1 MDYTLSHFA
10 FEETLM
16 EDAGYQFSRAHKKIH
31 ELFIR
36 RVSEYR
42 VRFQA
47 GEDVG
52 DELKGLLSRWL
63 FNHIR
68 NDDAGYVDAVRH
80 SMSELVRTRAG
91 RLVVALDEALLRLI
105 AGEKRKTGPEGPVL
119 SPADL
124 ASADQAEEF
133 AAGGC
138 VVAEFAEHHRSDHG
152 RVLLFHAAHHHA
164 HVLGLDHHRD
174 AGAPVTCWTASA
186 ICRLMFSWICRRRA
200 YMSTIRA
207 TFDRPSTLPFGI

>member
-1 MDYTLSHFA
+1 MAHLVWQDDLNTGIQVIDNQHKRIVEMINHLHDAQQGKEHAAIAEVIEELVDYTLSHFA

-63 FNHIR
+63 FNDIR

-80 SMSELVRTRAG
+80 SMSELVKDKSEGGWLSRSM
-91 RLVVALDEALLRLI
+91 
-105 AGEKRKTGPEGPVL
+105 KR
-119 SPADL
+119 
-124 ASADQAEEF
+124 F
-133 AAGGC
+133 
-138 VVAEFAEHHRSDHG
+138 
-152 RVLLFHAAHHHA
+152 
-164 HVLGLDHHRD
+164 
-174 AGAPVTCWTASA
+174 
-186 ICRLMFSWICRRRA
+186 
-200 YMSTIRA
+200 
-207 TFDRPSTLPFGI
+207 FG

>member
-1 MDYTLSHFA
+1 PASIPVLRHKNTLAPGRSERPFAVRLGEVIMAHLVWQDDLNTGIQVIDNQHKRIVEMINHLHDAQQGKEHAAIAEVIEELVDYTLSHFA

-80 SMSELVRTRAG
+80 SMSELVKDKSEGGWLSRSM
-91 RLVVALDEALLRLI
+91 
-105 AGEKRKTGPEGPVL
+105 KR
-119 SPADL
+119 
-124 ASADQAEEF
+124 F
-133 AAGGC
+133 
-138 VVAEFAEHHRSDHG
+138 
-152 RVLLFHAAHHHA
+152 
-164 HVLGLDHHRD
+164 
-174 AGAPVTCWTASA
+174 
-186 ICRLMFSWICRRRA
+186 
-200 YMSTIRA
+200 
-207 TFDRPSTLPFGI
+207 FG

>member
-1 MDYTLSHFA
+1 MAHLVWQDDLNTGIQVIDNQHKRIVEMINHLHDAQQGKEHAAIAEVIEELVDYTLSHFA

-63 FNHIR
+63 FNHVR

-80 SMSELVRTRAG
+80 SMSELVKDKSEGGWLSRSM
-91 RLVVALDEALLRLI
+91 
-105 AGEKRKTGPEGPVL
+105 KR
-119 SPADL
+119 
-124 ASADQAEEF
+124 F
-133 AAGGC
+133 
-138 VVAEFAEHHRSDHG
+138 
-152 RVLLFHAAHHHA
+152 
-164 HVLGLDHHRD
+164 
-174 AGAPVTCWTASA
+174 
-186 ICRLMFSWICRRRA
+186 
-200 YMSTIRA
+200 
-207 TFDRPSTLPFGI
+207 FG

>member
-1 MDYTLSHFA
+1 MAHLVWQDDLNTGIQVIDNQHKRIVEMINHLHDAQQGKEHAAIAEVIEELVDYTLSHFA

-80 SMSELVRTRAG
+80 SMSELVRTRA
-91 RLVVALDEALLRLI
+91 RAV
-105 AGEKRKTGPEGPVL
+105 
-119 SPADL
+119 
-124 ASADQAEEF
+124 
-133 AAGGC
+133 GC
-138 VVAEFAEHHRSDHG
+138 
-152 RVLLFHAAHHHA
+152 
-164 HVLGLDHHRD
+164 
-174 AGAPVTCWTASA
+174 
-186 ICRLMFSWICRRRA
+186 RA
-200 YMSTIRA
+200 R
-207 TFDRPSTLPFGI
+207 

>member
-1 MDYTLSHFA
+1 MAHLVWQDDLNTGIQVIDNQHKRIVEMINHLHDAQQGKEHAAIAEVIEELVDYTLSHFA

-68 NDDAGYVDAVRH
+68 NDDAGYVDAVRP
-80 SMSELVRTRAG
+80 AG
-91 RLVVALDEALLRLI
+91 PPRRS
-105 AGEKRKTGPEGPVL
+105 AGSC
-119 SPADL
+119 SPG
-124 ASADQAEEF
+124 S
-133 AAGGC
+133 AGG
-138 VVAEFAEHHRSDHG
+138 G
-152 RVLLFHAAHHHA
+152 R
-164 HVLGLDHHRD
+164 
-174 AGAPVTCWTASA
+174 T
-186 ICRLMFSWICRRRA
+186 CRRSA
-200 YMSTIRA
+200 
-207 TFDRPSTLPFGI
+207 RPSTGRAPCRSGYRPRGPCR